1 MKITEQIANSE
12 KTILSL
18 EILPPLKG
26 QGIDKLFD
34 TLDPIMELKPK
45 FVDVTYHRQEYVL
58 KPRPDGGFDRV
69 ATRKRPGTVGICAAI
84 KNKYDVEPVPHIICG
99 GFSREETE
107 NALIDLNFLGIENVL
122 AIRGD
127 AMHSEKTFSAEPDG
141 NNYAIDLVNQICGM
155 NRGEY
160 LDDDLQN
167 AYPTSFCVGVAGYR
181 EKHFESPNMKSDIHF
196 LKKKIKAGA
205 EYIVT
210 QMFFDNQKYFDFVDL
225 CRSNDIHV
233 PIIPGLKPITTLKQ
247 LSSIPTMFHVN
258 IPEDLVDAIV
268 ACKNKDEVKRLG
280 IEWCIAQSKEL
291 IERGVPVVH
300 YYSMSKSRPI
310 LDIMRAVF

>member
-1 MKITEQIANSE
+1 MKITEQIANSD

-26 QGIDKLFD
+26 QGIDKLFIA
-34 TLDPIMELKPK
+34 LDPIMELKPK

-58 KPRPDGGFDRV
+58 KPRSDGGYDRV

-99 GFSREETE
+99 GFSQEETE

-127 AMHSEKTFSAEPDG
+127 AMHSEKTFSPEPDG
-141 NNYAIDLVNQICGM
+141 NNYAIDLVNQVCGM

-160 LDDDLQN
+160 LDEDLQN
-167 AYPTSFCVGVAGYR
+167 AYPTNFCVGVAGYP
-181 EKHFESPNMKSDIHF
+181 EKHFESPNLKSDIHF

-210 QMFFDNQKYFDFVDL
+210 QMFFDNQKYFDFVAL
-225 CRSNDIHV
+225 CRDNDINV

-258 IPEDLVDAIV
+258 LPEELVDAVV
-268 ACKNKDEVKRLG
+268 ACKSNDEVKQLG
-280 IEWCIAQSKEL
+280 IEWCIEQSKDL
-291 IERGVPVVH
+291 IKNEVPVVH
-300 YYSMSKSRPI
+300 YYSMSKSRPV
-310 LDIMRAVF
+310 LDIMREVF